1 MLSGGSFASTSV
13 TCAAT
18 TVTVQVSPSVKS
30 VVGSSENE
38 LGPPPRANGCAPE
51 TVQEI
56 VNAEPFALTG
66 SSKLTVMF
74 VFDGRLTAPFAGVVL
89 CTAGGASKATVK
101 T

>member
-66 SSKLTVMF
+66 SSKLTVTF
-74 VFDGRLTAPFAGVVL
+74 VFDARLAAPFAGVAL
-89 CTAGGASKATVK
+89 GPDGGAAEAKRET
-101 T
+101 

>member
-1 MLSGGSFASTSV
+1 MSSGGWCASAPV

-74 VFDGRLTAPFAGVVL
+74 GFDARLTWLFAGVVEVTL
-89 CTAGGASKATVK
+89 GAASIVK
-101 T
+101 ENT